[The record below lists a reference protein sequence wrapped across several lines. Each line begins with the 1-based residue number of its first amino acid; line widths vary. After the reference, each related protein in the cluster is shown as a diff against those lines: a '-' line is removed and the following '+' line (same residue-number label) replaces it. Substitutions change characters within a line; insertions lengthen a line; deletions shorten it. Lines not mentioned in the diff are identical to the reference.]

1 MNQNERQRDGINTCS
16 FTLQRSGRRM
26 VNRLFCLLLAVAGIH
41 VHQGLAGALPPSLD
55 SGTKAT
61 VATAGCAI
69 NLYGGSGANCRN
81 ALLADINP
89 VSAADATPCAGLAAN
104 PYLPD
109 ASQDTLDAYLL
120 ANDGAPSWIDY
131 PQLGADGFV
140 VERKDGLAL
149 PNLLAPRTRDFVMLR

>member
-1 MNQNERQRDGINTCS
+1 MNQNERQRNGVTCS
-16 FTLQRSGRRM
+16 FTRQSGGRRM

-61 VATAGCAI
+61 VATAGCAMH
-69 NLYGGSGANCRN
+69 LYEGSGANGQN
-81 ALLADINP
+81 TGPADDNP
-89 VSAADATPCAGLAAN
+89 VSAADATTCAGMAAN

-109 ASQDTLDAYLL
+109 ASPDTPDAYLL
-120 ANDGAPSWIDY
+120 GNDGVSSWIDY
-131 PQLGADGFV
+131 PQLRADSLV